1 MDEHAFCANSA
12 LSSLRQLTPE
22 GSGVLEQIPTGLRA
36 SHRRGLAEHLLEVV
50 IPWLCDPGL
59 NVSGPQFPH
68 L

>member
-22 GSGVLEQIPTGLRA
+22 GLGVLQRIPTGLRA
-36 SHRRGLAEHLLEVV
+36 SHSRGLSEHLLEEV
-50 IPWLCDPGL
+50 IPWLCHPGL